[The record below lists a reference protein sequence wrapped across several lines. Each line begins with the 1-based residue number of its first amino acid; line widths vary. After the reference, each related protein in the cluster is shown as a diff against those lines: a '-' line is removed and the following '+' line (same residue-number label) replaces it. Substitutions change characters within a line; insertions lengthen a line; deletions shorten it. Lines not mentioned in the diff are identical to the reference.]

1 MAMDTITL
9 KSAIKAAFLAN
20 LSSPDTVQTDQVDTM
35 AGAIANAMRDFVVGA
50 TITYTAGLVA
60 PSGGGPVTG
69 VFTNI
74 IS

>member
-1 MAMDTITL
+1 MLNTTIL
-9 KSAIKAAFLAN
+9 KTALKTAFLAN
-20 LSSPDTVQTDQVDTM
+20 LPSPTAQQITEVDAL
-35 AGAIANAMRDFVVGA
+35 AGAIANAMQVFVRGA

-69 VFTNI
+69 IFNNT

>member
-1 MAMDTITL
+1 MPLDTVTLKNAL
-9 KSAIKAAFLAN
+9 KSAMLAN
-20 LSSPDTVQTDQVDTM
+20 LPSPGSSQVTEVDTL
-35 AGAIANAMRDFVVGA
+35 AGAIANAMQSFVAGA
-50 TITYTAGLVA
+50 TITYTTGLIA